1 VDLPVPEDDSAEVVG
16 AILVETG
23 GGLDTGVGLET
34 GVGVE
39 TGVGDDVAAELDAGA
54 DVAVDAAVDVAVDVD
69 DVDVCSGDAT
79 GARGVVV
86 LRTGGCRICGRSCGR
101 S

>member
-1 VDLPVPEDDSAEVVG
+1 VPEAVSAGVVG
-16 AILVETG
+16 AALVVSGVEVE
-23 GGLDTGVGLET
+23 LGVGVAI

-39 TGVGDDVAAELDAGA
+39 AGVGEKVVAELDTGA
-54 DVAVDAAVDVAVDVD
+54 EVGVD
-69 DVDVCSGDAT
+69 DGDVSGDAT

-86 LRTGGCRICGRSCGR
+86 LRTEGWVICGRSCGR

>member
-1 VDLPVPEDDSAEVVG
+1 MMDLPAPEVDSAGAVGTALVATEV
-16 AILVETG
+16 
-23 GGLDTGVGLET
+23 GVAT

-39 TGVGDDVAAELDAGA
+39 TGVGEGVVAELDSGA
-54 DVAVDAAVDVAVDVD
+54 DAGVAVAVDEDVDSGDVA
-69 DVDVCSGDAT
+69 

-86 LRTGGCRICGRSCGR
+86 LRTGGWVICGRSCGR